1 MVGVGIFFYC
11 RSVAERDIMIRE
23 WPLGAGLA
31 ILKFKVANLKTMD
44 ILCV

>member
-11 RSVAERDIMIRE
+11 RSVADRDIMIRK
-23 WPLGAGLA
+23 WPLVAGIT

-44 ILCV
+44 ILRV